1 MRAWNEGLMSH
12 ILFTAWGYDVSI
24 LEFVASVTS
33 LVGVWLGTTG
43 ARITWPWWAISSA
56 LYGIFFYQA
65 NLMGS
70 AALQLVFI
78 VAAILGWFGWA
89 PTGAVPGRLVTK
101 YRIYTILIVL
111 GLWVMLEPALSH
123 IGAVATVVDSFLFV
137 GSLVAQILM
146 VYEKTDN
153 WPLWFVVDLAGTI
166 LYFTQK
172 YYFTSFL
179 YLVFTAIALIGWWRW
194 NADQR
199 SAARS
204 LQ

>member
-89 PTGAVPGRLVTK
+89 PTGAVPGCLVTK
-101 YRIYTILIVL
+101 YRIYTIFIVL

-123 IGAVATVVDSFLFV
+123 IGAAATVVDSFLFV

>member
-1 MRAWNEGLMSH
+1 MRTWNEGQLSH
-12 ILFTAWGYDVSI
+12 ILFTAWGYQVSI
-24 LEFVASVTS
+24 LEFVASTTS
-33 LVGVWLGTTG
+33 LIGVWLGTTG

-56 LYGIFFYQA
+56 LYGLFFYQA

-70 AALQLVFI
+70 AWLQLIFI
-78 VAAILGWFGWA
+78 VAAMLGWFGWA
-89 PTGAVPGRLVTK
+89 PTGAVPGNLSNRW
-101 YRIYTILIVL
+101 RIYSLLTILA
-111 GLWVMLEPALSH
+111 LWAILEPVLSH
-123 IGAVATVVDSFLFV
+123 IGAAATIVDSFLFV
-137 GSLVAQILM
+137 GSLVAQIMM

-153 WPLWFVVDLAGTI
+153 WPLWFIVDLAGTI

-179 YLVFTAIALIGWWRW
+179 YLIFTGIALIGWWRW

-204 LQ
+204 I

>member
-70 AALQLVFI
+70 AALQIVFI
-78 VAAILGWFGWA
+78 AAAILGWFGWA

-101 YRIYTILIVL
+101 YRIYILFIVL
-111 GLWVMLEPALSH
+111 GLWAILEPALSH
-123 IGAVATVVDSFLFV
+123 IGAAATVVDSFIFV

-199 SAARS
+199 SAERS
-204 LQ
+204 FQ